1 MGPRR
6 YVRPYSHHAP
16 RPLSGRL
23 ACAAAV
29 FAFLLA
35 VAPQSARAQ
44 ESASETERLRK
55 LNQALEV
62 SRARESLLTEQARQL
77 EAEVEKV
84 RRSAIEA
91 AFKAQ
96 SHGARM
102 SELEEELEALEKERA
117 AISEQLWSRRTQ
129 LSALLSGMQKLATQ
143 PPEALLIH
151 PDAPVNAVRASLL
164 LRTVV
169 PRVQAEASSL
179 RVELDRLAVLRSE
192 IERQQAKLETVNL
205 ALIEESAH
213 LEQLLNRK
221 RLLQDETARERDAE
235 RRRLDKLAD
244 QARDVR
250 SLIERLELDRKAK
263 RDRILKAAERA
274 MAAAERARQEAQS
287 QESAKLEAEAVRKQK
302 EAERQR
308 EQAEEQTQ
316 LAARRDDPPPQLR
329 EFTGQRGSLI
339 MPAQGKVVRGYGSK
353 DEYGVPSKGI
363 MIKTRGGA
371 PVVSP
376 YDGRVVFSGP
386 FRGYGQILLIE
397 HGGGYHTLLAGLG
410 RIDTEVGQWVL
421 AGEPVATMQQEGQ
434 EIPNLYVE
442 WRRNR
447 EPVNPIPWIAEM
459 NTKVSG

>member
-1 MGPRR
+1 M
-6 YVRPYSHHAP
+6 RPYSHLGP
-16 RPLSGRL
+16 RPLNGRL
-23 ACAAAV
+23 ACAAAL
-29 FAFLLA
+29 FAGLLA
-35 VAPQSARAQ
+35 LAPGPAPAEDGAP
-44 ESASETERLRK
+44 ESDRLRK

-102 SELEEELEALEKERA
+102 SELEEELEALEAERDT
-117 AISEQLWSRRTQ
+117 ISEQLWSRRTQ

-143 PPEALLIH
+143 PPEALLVH
-151 PDAPVNAVRASLL
+151 PNAPVNAVRASLL
-164 LRTVV
+164 LRAVV
-169 PRVQAEASSL
+169 PRVQAEAASL

-192 IERQQAKLETVNL
+192 IENQQAKLETVNL
-205 ALIEESAH
+205 ALIEESAR
-213 LEQLLNRK
+213 LEQLLDRK
-221 RLLQDETARERDAE
+221 RLLQDETTRERDAE

-250 SLIERLELDRKAK
+250 SLIERLELDRKAT
-263 RDRILKAAERA
+263 RDRILKEAERA
-274 MAAAERARQEAQS
+274 MAAAERARQEAQGR
-287 QESAKLEAEAVRKQK
+287 EAAKLEAEAVRKRQ
-302 EAERQR
+302 EAEQQR
-308 EQAEEQTQ
+308 REAEQQTQ

-339 MPAQGKVVRGYGSK
+339 MPTQGKVVRGYGSK

-363 MIKTRGGA
+363 VIETRGSA

-421 AGEPVATMQQEGQ
+421 AGEPVATMQQEGE

>member
-1 MGPRR
+1 M
-6 YVRPYSHHAP
+6 RPYSHLGP
-16 RPLSGRL
+16 RPLNGRL
-23 ACAAAV
+23 ACAAAL
-29 FAFLLA
+29 FAGLLA
-35 VAPQSARAQ
+35 LAPGPAPAEDGAP
-44 ESASETERLRK
+44 ESDRLRK

-102 SELEEELEALEKERA
+102 SELEEELEALEAERDT
-117 AISEQLWSRRTQ
+117 ISEQLWSRRTQ

-143 PPEALLIH
+143 PPEALLVH
-151 PDAPVNAVRASLL
+151 PNAPVNAVRASLL
-164 LRTVV
+164 LRAVV
-169 PRVQAEASSL
+169 PRVQAEAASL

-192 IERQQAKLETVNL
+192 IENQQAKLENVNL
-205 ALIEESAH
+205 ALIEESAR

-221 RLLQDETARERDAE
+221 RLLQDETTRERDAE

-250 SLIERLELDRKAK
+250 SLIERLELDRKAT
-263 RDRILKAAERA
+263 RDRILKEAERA
-274 MAAAERARQEAQS
+274 MAAAERARQEAQGR
-287 QESAKLEAEAVRKQK
+287 EAAKLEAEAVRKRQ
-302 EAERQR
+302 EAEQQR
-308 EQAEEQTQ
+308 REAEQQTQ

-339 MPAQGKVVRGYGSK
+339 MPTQGKVVRGYGSK

-363 MIKTRGGA
+363 VIETRGSA

-421 AGEPVATMQQEGQ
+421 AGEPVATMQQEGE